1 MTSISRIETDDGPI
15 DIVASTIPPARQ
27 WPHWLKPVLLGL
39 LFVGTVVVMRRP
51 TPYRVFHT
59 LPGNTGDPALVAW
72 IMSWDVHSLLTHPL
86 HLFDAPIFWPRTLT
100 LAYSDLLLPAA
111 PLYALLH
118 AVTGSYVAA
127 LNLTSLLLM
136 VFTQATTYALTK
148 RLTGRDDAAIV
159 AALAFTFSGY
169 ALAHWGHPQLQLLG
183 MLPLGFLVL
192 FRLLDEPS
200 TRNAVI
206 CGAVTA
212 AIALGA
218 LYYGALFALCA
229 VAIVLGHAW
238 SQRYRL
244 KDGFWRA
251 VAITVVVAGVLVLPF
266 AVGYA
271 RLQSQ
276 PGFDRPS
283 VPAWGLK
290 GADLLTPAPRSYLY
304 DWMARIGTER
314 DGEHM
319 HFQGFLVM
327 GLGVVGLVSVLR
339 RREGRTWRD
348 DLRQDDEQ
356 HGDEPVGERRHRELR
371 LLVLA
376 GGVSVVLA
384 LGPEVYGA
392 TTPFGLMR
400 DHLPGFG
407 GIRVA
412 ARLAVVGWL
421 TLAVLAG
428 QGFAVVTRHL
438 RGALRTGVAV
448 LAAAVILVELA
459 APVFTARVSTSDATL
474 DVYRAL
480 DDHGRE
486 PVVELP
492 MVPPITRP
500 FEWATVESPRMLF
513 ATIDWHPRVN
523 GYSGYLPPGYTE
535 DVDLLNTFPSPE
547 AVARLRALG
556 VRYVVLHLGVGQYT
570 PQQIAD
576 IVATLPPGAT
586 ARPYG
591 DAWLVDLQP
600 LLELDASADQT
611 SSAPNLGLDGI
622 AIAVRP
628 GLGRGRR

>member
-1 MTSISRIETDDGPI
+1 MTSVSRIETDDGPV
-15 DIVASTIPPARQ
+15 DIVPSTIAPPKRR
-27 WPHWLKPVLLGL
+27 PRWLKPVLLGL
-39 LFVGTVVVMRRP
+39 LFVSTVVVMRRP

-72 IMSWDVHSLLTHPL
+72 IMSWDVHALLTHPW

-118 AVTGSYVAA
+118 GVTGSFVAA

-136 VFTQATTYALTK
+136 VFTQATTYALAK
-148 RLTGRDDAAIV
+148 RLTARDDAAII

-192 FRLLDEPS
+192 FRLLDAPT
-200 TRNAVI
+200 TRNALV

-229 VAIVLGHAW
+229 VAVVLGHVW

-244 KDGFWRA
+244 KEGLWRGI
-251 VAITVVVAGVLVLPF
+251 AIAVVVAGVLVLPF

-283 VPAWGLK
+283 VPEWGLK

-304 DWMARIGTER
+304 DWMARVGPER

-327 GLGVVGLVSVLR
+327 ALGAVGLVSVLR
-339 RREGRTWRD
+339 RREGHTWRD
-348 DLRQDDEQ
+348 DVHE
-356 HGDEPVGERRHRELR
+356 GEEPVAARRHRELR

-384 LGPEVYGA
+384 LGPEVYGV
-392 TTPFGLMR
+392 TTPFGLMH

-412 ARLAVVGWL
+412 ARLAVVAWL

-428 QGFAVVTRHL
+428 HGFAVLTRRL
-438 RGALRTGVAV
+438 RGALRPAVAV
-448 LAAAVILVELA
+448 LAGAVILVELA

-474 DVYRAL
+474 GVYRAL
-480 DDHGRE
+480 DNRAQE

-492 MVPPITRP
+492 MVPPITQP
-500 FEWATVESPRMLF
+500 FEWATVEAPRMLF

-523 GYSGYLPPGYTE
+523 GYSGYLPPGYAE
-535 DVDLLNTFPSPE
+535 DVDLLNTFPAPGT
-547 AVARLRALG
+547 VARLRALG

-570 PQQIAD
+570 PQQLAD
-576 IVATLPPGAT
+576 VVAALPPGST

-591 DAWLVDLQP
+591 DAWLVDLQ
-600 LLELDASADQT
+600 
-611 SSAPNLGLDGI
+611 AP
-622 AIAVRP
+622 P
-628 GLGRGRR
+628 EPSP